1 MRERYVSKTAA
12 ATTTRPMM
20 MDSVTKRNAIVSFRA
35 PRHFMVAISLKRSS
49 TLMSIA
55 LAMPTTHTSKDTLM
69 SQMVD
74 SVMVITVTFG
84 AAYLRGDIVL
94 ETLLVLVGS
103 NYLFK
108 ATVALLDTGPLY
120 LAVHYLRRYL
130 DGADGGR
137 RTMDGR
143 AVAALPIAVEWS

>member
-1 MRERYVSKTAA
+1 
-12 ATTTRPMM
+12 
-20 MDSVTKRNAIVSFRA
+20 
-35 PRHFMVAISLKRSS
+35 
-49 TLMSIA
+49 
-55 LAMPTTHTSKDTLM
+55 
-69 SQMVD
+69 
-74 SVMVITVTFG
+74 VTFG

-130 DGADGGR
+130 QLPGHE
-137 RTMDGR
+137 T
-143 AVAALPIAVEWS
+143 VATVIDPTPGERP